1 MPSRQTRQ
9 VHPII
14 ELMRKTRIDLGMSL
28 DELGERSGYS
38 GPHICAM
45 EKGRINAKIAMI
57 SDVAQA
63 LGFKIILA
71 PK

>member
-1 MPSRQTRQ
+1 MPSRASGP

-14 ELMRKTRIDLGMSL
+14 EHMRKTRKNLGMSL

-45 EKGRINAKIAMI
+45 EKGRINAKISMI

-63 LGFKIILA
+63 LGFKIVLD
-71 PK
+71 KK

>member
-1 MPSRQTRQ
+1 MPSKTQGP

-14 ELMRKTRIDLGMSL
+14 EHMRKTRQDLGMSL
-28 DELGERSGYS
+28 DDLGERSGYS

-57 SDVAQA
+57 ADVAEA